1 MLFSSLVVHSSCIFV
16 LRVKVFSLH
25 IINWASLVIFASVLR
40 CDSQSFGPVYSFILF
55 GLFARPSFSSN
66 LANCLA
72 SILLVLFAF
81 FSVCRWL
88 LSLSFVVIFS
98 SLCIYLI
105 FVLQYPFSLFQIACH
120 RFVSVVERL
129 DSIKLFVRKIKAC
142 NGRHFSSLLEPLGNN
157 AWILYYHQYMW
168 FLAPDAIIM
177 IVATVWAIACVR
189 RDPETFS
196 RDLRMLPG
204 LSTI

>member
-1 MLFSSLVVHSSCIFV
+1 MILNLLVQFTVLFSLVS
-16 LRVKVFSLH
+16 
-25 IINWASLVIFASVLR
+25 
-40 CDSQSFGPVYSFILF
+40 
-55 GLFARPSFSSN
+55 
-66 LANCLA
+66 
-72 SILLVLFAF
+72 LLVLVFHLILLLSCKYFVCFICF
-81 FSVCRWL
+81 FHSVCRWL

-105 FVLQYPFSLFQIACH
+105 FVLQYRFSLFQITRH

-142 NGRHFSSLLEPLGNN
+142 KGRDFTSLLKRFAYS

-177 IVATVWAIACVR
+177 IVATVWAIASVR
-189 RDPETFS
+189 RNPDTFS
-196 RDLRMLPG
+196 RELRTVTR
-204 LSTI
+204 SIHDFKKTVIYSEHRQKQIKFRYR

>member
-1 MLFSSLVVHSSCIFV
+1 MILNLLVQFTVLFFLVS
-16 LRVKVFSLH
+16 
-25 IINWASLVIFASVLR
+25 
-40 CDSQSFGPVYSFILF
+40 
-55 GLFARPSFSSN
+55 
-66 LANCLA
+66 
-72 SILLVLFAF
+72 LLVLVFHLILLLSCKYFVCFICF
-81 FSVCRWL
+81 FHSVCRWL

-129 DSIKLFVRKIKAC
+129 DSIKLFVRKIKTC
-142 NGRHFSSLLEPLGNN
+142 KGCHFTSLLEPLAYR
-157 AWILYYHQYMW
+157 AWILYYNQYMW
-168 FLAPDAIIM
+168 FLASDAIIT
-177 IVATVWAIACVR
+177 IVATVWAITCVR

-204 LSTI
+204 LSTILKKL